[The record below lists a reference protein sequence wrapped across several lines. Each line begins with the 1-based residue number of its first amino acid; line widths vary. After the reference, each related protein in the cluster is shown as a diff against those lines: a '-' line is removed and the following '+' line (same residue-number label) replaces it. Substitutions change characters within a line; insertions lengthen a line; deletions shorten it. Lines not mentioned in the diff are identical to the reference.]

1 MRLGVK
7 HLITSV
13 EHPHTNGQAEAA
25 NRVILRALHARLDKS
40 KGLWKEVLP
49 NILWAYHCSPQTTTN
64 ETPFQLTYG
73 TDAMIPI
80 EVGEPSTRRMMFQQ
94 QQNEE
99 NMMAEL
105 ETKDESQEMAK
116 IKEEVVKHRALRRYN
131 TKVQPP
137 TFQPISL
144 VWRVRGE
151 ARKDP

>member
-1 MRLGVK
+1 M
-7 HLITSV
+7 
-13 EHPHTNGQAEAA
+13 
-25 NRVILRALHARLDKS
+25 IL
-40 KGLWKEVLP
+40 V
-49 NILWAYHCSPQTTTN
+49 
-64 ETPFQLTYG
+64 
-73 TDAMIPI
+73 
-80 EVGEPSTRRMMFQQ
+80 EVGEPSTRRLLFQQ